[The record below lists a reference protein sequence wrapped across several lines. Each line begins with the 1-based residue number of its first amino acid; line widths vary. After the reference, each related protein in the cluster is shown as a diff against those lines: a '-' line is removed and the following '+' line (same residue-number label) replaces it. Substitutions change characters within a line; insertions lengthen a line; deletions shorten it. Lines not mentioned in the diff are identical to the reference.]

1 MCAFGTLRKKK
12 WGGVTSYVIGE
23 QTLYNDL
30 IQAGLS
36 GAQAAGVMGNAQYES
51 GDNVEASA
59 VDSNGKLSNGLI
71 QWNEGTYPNAGS
83 LVTGNGPSDLN
94 NQIQFLLH
102 NTNNTGKGLAGTSA
116 AQVAGNWAQYVEV
129 CAGCQPG
136 GSQYNARV
144 AAAQQI
150 YNDAV
155 SNNWPT
161 PTTGSASNTSNTAS
175 NASLLSD
182 LFGNIPQLLTS
193 AAGDIGSAI
202 LGSLGIPSLKD
213 MLERLGLLIL
223 GAIVLFIGIRMLVQ
237 SDGKQAINIAP
248 EDATA
253 TDSGL
258 RRGGDAAP
266 KAIESSAPEAL
277 ETTAPEALEMLAV

>member
-1 MCAFGTLRKKK
+1 MS
-12 WGGVTSYVIGE
+12 SYVVGE

-59 VDSNGKLSNGLI
+59 VDSNGKQSEGLI

-102 NTNNTGKGLAGTSA
+102 NTNNTSKGLAGTSA

-136 GSQYNARV
+136 GSQYNSRV

-161 PTTGSASNTSNTAS
+161 PTTGSASNASDTAS

-182 LFGNIPQLLTS
+182 LFGNIPGLFTS

-202 LGSLGIPSLKD
+202 LSSLGIPSLKD
-213 MLERLGLLIL
+213 LLERLGLLII
-223 GAIVLFIGIRMLVQ
+223 GVVVLFIGIRMLVQ
-237 SDGKQAINIAP
+237 SEGKQAINLINGGGGNASANTAEAP
-248 EDATA
+248 QVESASA
-253 TDSGL
+253 SKAVSKGSGL
-258 RRGGDAAP
+258 RKGGAAV
-266 KAIESSAPEAL
+266 STR
-277 ETTAPEALEMLAV
+277 TTAPKALEMLAV